1 LLAYAAQA
9 GAVVQGGGPGGAP
22 VGVQAISAGTGT
34 FDAPFEPTSTGVSYH
49 GGPVLHGVTTYAVYW
64 DPNGAF
70 EPGTEQ
76 LINTYLAATAHDSGG
91 SSNVFSV
98 GAQYADGSAP
108 AGYSQTYGGS
118 FVDSDPYPSSGG
130 CDATTATATVCLNE
144 SQEVNELEAF
154 IAANQLPV
162 GMSDVYIVLTP
173 DTVAT
178 CIDGSSECSTNTYCS
193 LHSYATVGA
202 STLLYITLPFTLL
215 DSAGDAKSC
224 QDDGSATV
232 QAPNSDPG
240 FGDVAVK
247 SLTHE
252 ELETITDPLLSAW
265 YDAQGNEVADIC
277 NGVAWN
283 PDAFLPIEGGSVSSG
298 TLYNQTI
305 DGVHYYLQSAWSNEA
320 NRCELMSSLQ
330 PTIAGPQASVQRG
343 TSLAF
348 SASAGTGASI
358 ASYTWNFGD
367 GQSATG
373 QSVSHVYATPGDYT
387 LSLTVTD
394 AFGNTGSADDQI
406 AVVDTPGTTAGASGL
421 SGRTKP
427 SSVTRCGSMWHGKHG
442 RELRRCTTT
451 FTARVASRSHAQRRR
466 TCLYVRAHHARKW
479 TRKRC
484 TKA

>member
-1 LLAYAAQA
+1 
-9 GAVVQGGGPGGAP
+9 VQGGGPGGVP
-22 VGVQAISAGTGT
+22 VGVQAISAGAGT
-34 FDAPFEPTSTGVSYH
+34 FAAPLDRTSGSVSYH
-49 GGPVLHGVTTYAVYW
+49 GGPVLRGVTTYAVYW

-70 EPGTEQ
+70 EAGTEQ
-76 LINTYLAATAHDSGG
+76 LINSYLAATAHDSGG
-91 SSNVFSV
+91 TSNVFSV
-98 GAQYADGSAP
+98 GAQYADGAGP

-118 FVDSDPYPSSGG
+118 FVDSDPFPSSGG
-130 CDATTATATVCLNE
+130 CTASTATATVCLNE
-144 SQEVNELEAF
+144 SQEVTELAAF

-162 GMSDVYIVLTP
+162 GMSDVYIMLTP

-178 CIDGSSECSTNTYCS
+178 CIDGTAECSTNTYCS
-193 LHSYATVGA
+193 LHSYATVGS

-232 QAPNSDPG
+232 QTPNGDPG
-240 FGDVAVK
+240 FGDVAIK
-247 SLTHE
+247 SLSHE

-277 NGVAWN
+277 NGVAWS
-283 PDAFLPIEGGSVSSG
+283 PDAFLPVDGGSASSG

-305 DGVHYYLQSAWSNEA
+305 DGLRYYLQAAWSNEA
-320 NRCELMSSLQ
+320 NGCELMSSLQ
-330 PTIAGPQASVQRG
+330 PTIAGLAANVQRG
-343 TSLAF
+343 ASLGL

-358 ASYTWNFGD
+358 ESYTWNFGD
-367 GQSATG
+367 GQSASG
-373 QSVSHVYATPGDYT
+373 QSVSHVYAVAGDYT

-394 AFGNTGSADDQI
+394 AFGNTGSATDQI
-406 AVVDTPGTTAGASGL
+406 AVADTPGTTAGASGF

-427 SSVTRCGSMWHGKHG
+427 VKSKQCGPVRHGTGG
-442 RELRRCTTT
+442 RELRRCTIT
-451 FTARVASRSHAQRRR
+451 FASRVASRSHTRRR
-466 TCLYVRAHHARKW
+466 RSCLYVRAAHAHKW